1 MEFLYRNSYNC
12 VCSYGEIKIK
22 SFILKNC
29 ASLRSINLVF
39 REAQSSVVDIGNS
52 KNGPCR

>member
-1 MEFLYRNSYNC
+1 MESLYTNSYNC
-12 VCSYGEIKIK
+12 VCSCSELKIK
-22 SFILKNC
+22 SFIFKNC
-29 ASLRSINLVF
+29 ASLHSINLVL